1 MLKLIADKYHKTI
14 GQVILKWNVQRGVVI
29 IPKSTHLERIKEN
42 INIWDFNLTNEE
54 IEKISSLDMGYSGT
68 RTKHFDPEFVRNCL
82 NNKIHK

>member
-1 MLKLIADKYHKTI
+1 MEYS
-14 GQVILKWNVQRGVVI
+14 RGVVI

-68 RTKHFDPEFVRNCL
+68 RTKHFDPEFVRRCL